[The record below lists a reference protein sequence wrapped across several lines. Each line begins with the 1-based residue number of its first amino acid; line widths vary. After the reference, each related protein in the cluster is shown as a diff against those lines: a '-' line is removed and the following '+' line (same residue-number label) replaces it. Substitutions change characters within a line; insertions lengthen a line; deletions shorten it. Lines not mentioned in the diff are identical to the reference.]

1 MLLMKGKEVADAAK
15 ARIVSAL
22 DHLKQ
27 EQITIALA
35 ILIVGDDPASHA
47 YKDRMVKLA
56 ESLGIQTKVI
66 LLPEETSLKDVLHE
80 IDILNA
86 DKDITGILPMMPLP
100 KHLDST
106 AVANAIDPAK
116 DVDCLNTYNIGELYS
131 VSSRWA
137 PCTPRA
143 VMATLEHYK
152 IPVAGKHVVVIGR
165 SNVVGKPVANLLLA
179 ANATVTICHSKTTN
193 LPAITRQ
200 ADIIVAAVGV
210 PGFVKPEMVSEGVV
224 IVDVGI
230 NSVDGKLVGDV
241 EPAVQDKASAFTPV
255 PGGIGTVTTTML
267 TQALLRN
274 YMYYLAK

>member
-210 PGFVKPEMVSEGVV
+210 PCFVKPEMVSEGVV

>member
-15 ARIVSAL
+15 ARIISAL

-27 EQITIALA
+27 DQITIALA
-35 ILIVGDDPASHA
+35 ILIVGNDPASHA

-56 ESLGIQTKVI
+56 ESLGIQTRVI
-66 LLPEETSLKDVLHE
+66 LLPEQTSLKDILHE

-100 KHLDST
+100 KHLDAT
-106 AVANAIDPAK
+106 AVANAIHPSK

-210 PGFVKPEMVSEGVV
+210 PGFVKPDMVSDGVV

-241 EPAVQDKASAFTPV
+241 EPGVQDKASAFTPV

>member
-152 IPVAGKHVVVIGR
+152 IPVTGKHVVVIGR

>member
-15 ARIVSAL
+15 AQISASL
-22 DHLKQ
+22 NRLK
-27 EQITIALA
+27 ENNITITLA

-56 ESLGIQTKVI
+56 ESLGIATQVV
-66 LLPEETSLKDVLHE
+66 LLPATADMPTVLGE
-80 IDILNA
+80 IRKLNA
-86 DKDITGILPMMPLP
+86 DKNISGILPMMPLP
-100 KHLDST
+100 RHLDAT
-106 AVANAIDPAK
+106 VVANEIAVDK
-116 DVDCLNTYNIGELYS
+116 DVDCLHTYNIGELYS
-131 VSSRWA
+131 VNSKWA

-143 VMATLEHYK
+143 VMATLNHYN
-152 IPVAGKHVVVIGR
+152 IPVAGKHVVIIGR

-179 ANATVTICHSKTTN
+179 ANATITICHSKTVD
-193 LPAITRQ
+193 LPSITRQ

-210 PGFVKPEMVSEGVV
+210 AGFVTPDMVKDGAV

-241 EPAVQDKASAFTPV
+241 APEVQEKSSAFTPV

-267 TQALLRN
+267 VQALLRN
-274 YMYYLAK
+274 YYYYTAE